1 MRVRPTRGT
10 DLVGP
15 ALAGGIAAA
24 LLVNLATTGE
34 PSLPTS
40 APISVVLVAGAVAVT
55 ARSTRSRLASRPGTR
70 PLAPL
75 AAARLV
81 ALAKAGSVAGVLVAG
96 GWAGVLSV
104 VLDRLGSPAP
114 RGGAA
119 VAVAAVATVA
129 GLALTAA
136 SLMLERV
143 CRLPPEDPTGGGAS
157 GGSAATPGGDPPSR

>member
-15 ALAGGIAAA
+15 ALAGGIVAA

-34 PSLPTS
+34 PSLPAS

-55 ARSTRSRLASRPGTR
+55 ARATRSRLAGRPGTR
-70 PLAPL
+70 PLTPL

-81 ALAKAGSVAGVLVAG
+81 ALAKAGSIAGALVAG
-96 GWAGVLSV
+96 GWAGVLAV
-104 VLDRLGSPAP
+104 ILDRLAAP
-114 RGGAA
+114 VGGGGAA
-119 VAVAAVATVA
+119 VAVATVASLA

-136 SLMLERV
+136 ALLLERA
-143 CRLPPEDPTGGGAS
+143 CRVPPEDSAPGTSADGETSPTGDGGAS
-157 GGSAATPGGDPPSR
+157 R